1 MDFKRGNLWRTT
13 LNISIVFLFIS
24 VNVYAQGPEKEM
36 LDKGKDYFKKK
47 MYDEAVIAFDTAIQ
61 INLRYASAYYYR
73 GRAYAEKGNLDEA
86 ISDYAKAIEIKPKHA
101 KAYYR
106 RGLAYAKKG
115 DLDHAISDFT
125 KAIEID
131 PKLVWAY
138 NNRIA
143 AYFLKQE
150 YDKCWEDVHRLE
162 ALGEK
167 LHPEFLEQLKKL
179 SGRER

>member
-1 MDFKRGNLWRTT
+1 MNFKKHNLRRRSI
-13 LNISIVFLFIS
+13 NIFIALLFITN
-24 VNVYAQGPEKEM
+24 NVYAQKPQKEM

-47 MYDEAVIAFDTAIQ
+47 MYDEAIISFDTAIQ
-61 INLRYASAYYYR
+61 IEPRYAAAYYNR

-86 ISDYAKAIEIKPKHA
+86 ISDYAKAIEINPNYA
-101 KAYYR
+101 KSYYG
-106 RGLAYAKKG
+106 RGRAYAKKG
-115 DLDHAISDFT
+115 DLDQAISDYA

-131 PKLVWAY
+131 PKLVGVY
-138 NNRIA
+138 HNRA
-143 AYFLKQE
+143 SAYFLKRE

-179 SGRER
+179 SGREK